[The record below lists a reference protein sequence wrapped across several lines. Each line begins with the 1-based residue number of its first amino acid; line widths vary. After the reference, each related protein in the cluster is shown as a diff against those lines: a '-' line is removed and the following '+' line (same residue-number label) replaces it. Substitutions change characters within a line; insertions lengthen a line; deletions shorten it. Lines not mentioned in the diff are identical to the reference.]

1 MSSQGEI
8 VFEIGADITGLTR
21 AGQMGER
28 SLADMEKS
36 AKALER
42 QIGKIGEAG
51 VAFQREMNKLTG
63 VTSEFSKSARDSA
76 AAFEA
81 FDKARAQVDSL
92 KASIDPLFA
101 ASKRYEAALLQLDNA
116 LEMGAIS
123 AREHA
128 NMVDALAASYL
139 RADAAADTMGGR
151 LGFLGNMSSQ
161 TQGKLQQVGFQIQ
174 DFAVQVGA
182 GTSATQAFAQ
192 QFPQMAGAFGPWGAA
207 VGTAAAVLVPLG
219 MAFFAASQEADKL
232 SEAMERQ
239 TAVSDALVEA
249 TKRLRL
255 EREMM
260 SSGALFS
267 EEQEAM
273 NELVA
278 LAEERARLQIDYNA
292 LTRENIDGTDMVK
305 AAEAGALATRMQI
318 IDSRRRELEAQLE
331 SLNLERAKKT
341 AADAS
346 KAVAEQM
353 QSVMNQLANS
363 DISAP
368 WTKVL
373 GFIQQAIDK
382 AAEYAKT
389 ANFGMST
396 GSADWAKNSLGF
408 TLPGEEML
416 PGEAAL
422 SGGSTGG
429 GGGGGGGQDAMMA
442 QLETLRQSLL
452 TKEQLQ
458 RESYT
463 REQEMLEQALEQQRI
478 TREQYDQM
486 IQAASAKHA
495 YEMVEIKR
503 QEAAMVQSAQASMFG
518 ALSDLLG
525 VFAGESKAAAIAQ
538 ITLNKGLALAQIIQN
553 TAVAQMRALAELGP
567 VAGSAASA
575 KIGLMG
581 RVQAGLVAAT
591 GLAQAGSVGGGRGG
605 AAASGIG
612 AAAASGGGM
621 GESPTQ
627 TLNFHIT
634 NDPFGFSDRVA
645 RQIVAGLNEA
655 TRNGSQLRFNVIT
668 T

>member
-1 MSSQGEI
+1 MAQEGDI
-8 VFEIGADITGLTR
+8 VFMIGADVAGLTR
-21 AGQMGER
+21 AGQAGEQ
-28 SLADMEKS
+28 SLAEMEKA
-36 AKALER
+36 AKTLER

-139 RADAAADTMGGR
+139 RADAAADTMGGG

-368 WTKVL
+368 WTNVL
-373 GFIQQAIDK
+373 GFIQRAIDK
-382 AAEYAKT
+382 AGEYAKA

-429 GGGGGGGQDAMMA
+429 GGGGGGGTNPVQA
-442 QLETLRQSLL
+442 QLESLRQQLM
-452 TKEQLQ
+452 TEEQLEM
-458 RESYT
+458 ESWT
-463 REQEMLEQALEQQRI
+463 RRQEMLQQALDQRLLTQQEYAALMEQAQQQHSEKMSQIDVWRYGS
-478 TREQYDQM
+478 TLDK
-486 IQAASAKHA
+486 ASTFFGDMANALQGGNDRMAKIA
-495 YEMVEIKR
+495 RK
-503 QEAAMVQSAQASMFG
+503 F
-518 ALSDLLG
+518 
-525 VFAGESKAAAIAQ
+525 AAAEALINAWRAFSQTMADPTLPFIAK
-538 ITLNKGLALAQIIQN
+538 IPSAISALA
-553 TAVAQMRALAELGP
+553 AGMSAVSALGGGGGGGAGGVRGAAGAGVAQQQ
-567 VAGSAASA
+567 
-575 KIGLMG
+575 
-581 RVQAGLVAAT
+581 QA
-591 GLAQAGSVGGGRGG
+591 
-605 AAASGIG
+605 
-612 AAAASGGGM
+612 
-621 GESPTQ
+621 PTQ
-627 TLNFHIT
+627 TMNFTVT
-634 NDPFGFSDRVA
+634 NDPFGFGERLV
-645 RQIVAGLNEA
+645 RQLVTQLNEA
-655 TRNGSQLRFNVIT
+655 QRNGSSIRATFGT
-668 T
+668 A